1 MTQDQCLSLPSHF
14 THLGTCYPGSNAT
27 LQLSNPNDPQPVDF
41 HTTGVPE
48 PQVLSL
54 LLLGLIAVYGGRRR
68 PLRGS
73 RCSDGAAS

>member
-1 MTQDQCLSLPSHF
+1 MDQSTCLSLPSHF

-48 PQVLSL
+48 PQILPL
-54 LLLGLIAVYGGRRR
+54 LILGLTALLCGRRAAS
-68 PLRGS
+68 RGS
-73 RCSDGAAS
+73 